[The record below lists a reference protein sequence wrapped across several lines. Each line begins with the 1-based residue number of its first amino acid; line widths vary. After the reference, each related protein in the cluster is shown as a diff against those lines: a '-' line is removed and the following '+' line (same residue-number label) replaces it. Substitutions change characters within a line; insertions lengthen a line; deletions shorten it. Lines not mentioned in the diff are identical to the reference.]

1 MYASSVDNRS
11 LLSMKLWIV
20 DLQFM
25 PVALQYFLDC
35 AHFQLCRRTDCNV
48 GKLNN
53 DDMCNTLPSPL
64 ASLLSDGKSAIAMRF
79 GSRGPSCSS
88 RIRCRNA
95 LTEKAW
101 EKRRTLRPD
110 NVTPSLFPKLFEA
123 WHLYK
128 PESFFLV
135 FIIDGCLPL
144 TTALAGIM
152 SACTLAQ
159 VVLGEGKPFTWHT
172 NKVILFPMWS
182 KPSWDLRST

>member
-95 LTEKAW
+95 LTEKAYPPYF
-101 EKRRTLRPD
+101 L
-110 NVTPSLFPKLFEA
+110 SCLKLGICTNQNLSS
-123 WHLYK
+123 WYL
-128 PESFFLV
+128 LLMV
-135 FIIDGCLPL
+135 VCL
-144 TTALAGIM
+144 
-152 SACTLAQ
+152 
-159 VVLGEGKPFTWHT
+159 
-172 NKVILFPMWS
+172 
-182 KPSWDLRST
+182 